1 MKFFTEE
8 AFRNKLIGLLGVLVL
23 FLSQNYVEEVIGSK
37 NAYKSNLYVNFE
49 LYANQLEN
57 LDTYLTSVQEIN
69 NINEIRPVYIENSVI
84 TLMER
89 NRMNMAIV
97 QKKSVDSEYFFDAI
111 DVYSGVNKNIE
122 AVIFDDSISEKEL
135 IYIKELSKFNR
146 ANLENAKQLIEYDNN
161 NYDERKKLEKE
172 IFEIYKEHIEF
183 MSKAY
188 EKSSPENLKLQME
201 VAKEENNITKESVR
215 EELAKISKRV
225 TGLDTLSYF
234 GEPYADERYSWSYT
248 TKKDPKSL
256 DRTDEDVYTFEYVIA
271 ENKVNFYQ
279 SYRIFNDEQ
288 EELTE
293 DKMRALADEHIKK
306 LGLKVEFASSEKNKY
321 VYTGKEPK
329 RDFDYMAFYY
339 DNNENEIYS
348 ESEIVKVTVEK
359 SGRLESTFSLFSDE
373 PTINW
378 VDESL
383 IKEKFNNESEIQ
395 SIIKVVNSKNEGEF
409 LVMTKQEDK
418 LFIYVYDGESAEL
431 KLNDKLDIDRH
442 PFYHHILMKL

>member
-49 LYANQLEN
+49 LYVNQLEN

-111 DVYSGVNKNIE
+111 DVYSRVNKNIE
-122 AVIFDDSISEKEL
+122 AVISDDSVSEKEL

-172 IFEIYKEHIEF
+172 IIEIYKEHIEF

-215 EELAKISKRV
+215 EKLAKISKRV

-234 GEPYADERYSWSYT
+234 GERYADERYSWSYT

-293 DKMRALADEHIKK
+293 DKMRALADEHINK
-306 LGLKVEFASSEKNKY
+306 LGIGGEFVSSEKNKY
-321 VYTGKEPK
+321 EYVSENDN
-329 RDFDYMAFYY
+329 RDFDYMTFYY
-339 DNNENEIYS
+339 NNKDNDIYNESSNIE
-348 ESEIVKVTVEK
+348 VKVEK
-359 SGRLESTFSLFSDE
+359 NGSLDSSFYLVTSE
-373 PTINW
+373 PEINW
-378 VDESL
+378 ADESL
-383 IKEKFNNESEIQ
+383 VKDKFNNESKIQ
-395 SIIKVVNSKNEGEF
+395 SIIKVV
-409 LVMTKQEDK
+409 
-418 LFIYVYDGESAEL
+418 YV
-431 KLNDKLDIDRH
+431 N
-442 PFYHHILMKL
+442 

>member
-49 LYANQLEN
+49 LYVNQLES
-57 LDTYLTSVQEIN
+57 LDTYLTSVQEISD
-69 NINEIRPVYIENSVI
+69 INEIRPVYIENSVI

-111 DVYSGVNKNIE
+111 DVYSRVNKNIE
-122 AVIFDDSISEKEL
+122 AVISDDSVSEKEL

-188 EKSSPENLKLQME
+188 EKSSPENFKLQME
-201 VAKEENNITKESVR
+201 VAKEENNISKESVR
-215 EELAKISKRV
+215 EKLAKISKRV

-234 GEPYADERYSWSYT
+234 GERYADERYSWSYT

-293 DKMRALADEHIKK
+293 DKMRALADDHINK
-306 LGLKVEFASSEKNKY
+306 LGIGGEFVSSEKNKY
-321 VYTGKEPK
+321 EYVRENDN
-329 RDFDYMAFYY
+329 RDFDYMTFYY
-339 DNNENEIYS
+339 NNKDNDIYNESSNIE
-348 ESEIVKVTVEK
+348 VKVEK
-359 SGRLESTFSLFSDE
+359 NGSLDSSFYLVTSE
-373 PTINW
+373 PEINW
-378 VDESL
+378 ADESL
-383 IKEKFNNESEIQ
+383 VKEKFNNESKIQ

-409 LVMTKQEDK
+409 LVMTKEEDK
-418 LFIYVYDGESAEL
+418 LYIYVYDGESTEL
-431 KLNDKLDIDRH
+431 KLYDKLDKDRH
-442 PFYHHILMKL
+442 PFYHRILM

>member
-49 LYANQLEN
+49 LYVNQLEN

-89 NRMNMAIV
+89 NRMYMAIV
-97 QKKSVDSEYFFDAI
+97 QKKSVGSEYFFDAI
-111 DVYSGVNKNIE
+111 DVYSRVNKNIE
-122 AVIFDDSISEKEL
+122 AVISDDSVSEKEL

-279 SYRIFNDEQ
+279 SYRIFNEEQ

-293 DKMRALADEHIKK
+293 DKMRALADEHINK
-306 LGLKVEFASSEKNKY
+306 LGIGGEFVSSEKNKY
-321 VYTGKEPK
+321 EYVSENQN
-329 RDFDYMAFYY
+329 RDFDYMTFYY
-339 DNNENEIYS
+339 NNKDNDIYNESSNIE
-348 ESEIVKVTVEK
+348 VKVEK
-359 SGRLESTFSLFSDE
+359 NGRLDSSFYLVTSE
-373 PTINW
+373 PKINW
-378 VDESL
+378 ADESL
-383 IKEKFNNESEIQ
+383 VKEKFNNESKIQ

-409 LVMTKQEDK
+409 LVMTKEEDK
-418 LFIYVYDGESAEL
+418 LYIYVYDGESAEL
-431 KLNDKLDIDRH
+431 KLYDKLDKDRH
-442 PFYHHILMKL
+442 PFYHRILM

>member
-49 LYANQLEN
+49 LYVNQLEN

-111 DVYSGVNKNIE
+111 DVYSRVNKNIE
-122 AVIFDDSISEKEL
+122 AVISDDSVSEKEL

-201 VAKEENNITKESVR
+201 VAKEENNISKESVR
-215 EELAKISKRV
+215 EKLAKISKRV

-234 GEPYADERYSWSYT
+234 GERYADERYSWSYT

-256 DRTDEDVYTFEYVIA
+256 DRTDEDVYTFEYVLA

-293 DKMRALADEHIKK
+293 DKMRALADEHINK
-306 LGLKVEFASSEKNKY
+306 LGIGGEFVSSEKNKY
-321 VYTGKEPK
+321 EYVSENQN
-329 RDFDYMAFYY
+329 RDFDYMTFYY
-339 DNNENEIYS
+339 NNKDNDIYNESSNIE
-348 ESEIVKVTVEK
+348 VKVEK
-359 SGRLESTFSLFSDE
+359 NGRLDSRFYLVTSE
-373 PTINW
+373 PKINW
-378 VDESL
+378 ADESL
-383 IKEKFNNESEIQ
+383 IKEKFNNESKIQ

-409 LVMTKQEDK
+409 LVMTKEEDK
-418 LFIYVYDGESAEL
+418 LYIYVYDGESTEL
-431 KLNDKLDIDRH
+431 KLYDKLDKDRH
-442 PFYHHILMKL
+442 PFYHRILM

>member
-49 LYANQLEN
+49 LYVNQLEN

-111 DVYSGVNKNIE
+111 DVYSRVNKNIE
-122 AVIFDDSISEKEL
+122 AVISDDSISEKEL

-172 IFEIYKEHIEF
+172 IIEIYKEHIEF

-234 GEPYADERYSWSYT
+234 GERYADERYSWSYT

-279 SYRIFNDEQ
+279 SYRIFNEEQ

-293 DKMRALADEHIKK
+293 DKMRALADDHINK
-306 LGLKVEFASSEKNKY
+306 LGIGGEFVSSEKNKY
-321 VYTGKEPK
+321 EYVSENQN
-329 RDFDYMAFYY
+329 RDFDYMTFYY
-339 DNNENEIYS
+339 NNKDNDIYNESSNIEVKLEKNGSLDSSFYLVTS
-348 ESEIVKVTVEK
+348 EPE
-359 SGRLESTFSLFSDE
+359 
-373 PTINW
+373 INW
-378 VDESL
+378 ADESL
-383 IKEKFNNESEIQ
+383 VKEKFNNESKIQ
-395 SIIKVVNSKNEGEF
+395 SIIKVV
-409 LVMTKQEDK
+409 
-418 LFIYVYDGESAEL
+418 YV
-431 KLNDKLDIDRH
+431 N
-442 PFYHHILMKL
+442 

>member
-49 LYANQLEN
+49 LYVNQLES
-57 LDTYLTSVQEIN
+57 LDTYLTSVQEISD
-69 NINEIRPVYIENSVI
+69 INEIRPVYIENSVI

-122 AVIFDDSISEKEL
+122 AVISDDSVSEKEL

-172 IFEIYKEHIEF
+172 IIEIYKEHIEF

-234 GEPYADERYSWSYT
+234 GEPYVDERYSWSYT

-279 SYRIFNDEQ
+279 SYRIFNEEQ

-293 DKMRALADEHIKK
+293 DKMRALADEHINK
-306 LGLKVEFASSEKNKY
+306 LGIGGEFVSSEKNKY
-321 VYTGKEPK
+321 EYVSENQN
-329 RDFDYMAFYY
+329 RDFDYMTFYY
-339 DNNENEIYS
+339 NNKDNDIYNESSNIE
-348 ESEIVKVTVEK
+348 VKVEK
-359 SGRLESTFSLFSDE
+359 NGSLDSSFYLVTSE
-373 PTINW
+373 PEINW
-378 VDESL
+378 ADESL
-383 IKEKFNNESEIQ
+383 IKEKFNNESKIQ
-395 SIIKVVNSKNEGEF
+395 SIIKVV
-409 LVMTKQEDK
+409 
-418 LFIYVYDGESAEL
+418 YV
-431 KLNDKLDIDRH
+431 N
-442 PFYHHILMKL
+442 

>member
-49 LYANQLEN
+49 LYVNQLES

-111 DVYSGVNKNIE
+111 QVYSGVNKNIE
-122 AVIFDDSISEKEL
+122 EVISDDSISEKEL

-172 IFEIYKEHIEF
+172 IFDIYKEHIEF

-234 GEPYADERYSWSYT
+234 GERYADERYSWSYT

-293 DKMRALADEHIKK
+293 DKMRALADEHINK
-306 LGLKVEFASSEKNKY
+306 LGIGGEFVSSEKNKY
-321 VYTGKEPK
+321 EYVSENDN
-329 RDFDYMAFYY
+329 RDFDYMTFYY
-339 DNNENEIYS
+339 NNKDNDIYNESSNIE
-348 ESEIVKVTVEK
+348 VKVEK
-359 SGRLESTFSLFSDE
+359 NGRLDSSFYLVTSE
-373 PTINW
+373 PEINW
-378 VDESL
+378 ADESL
-383 IKEKFNNESEIQ
+383 VKEKFNNESKIQ
-395 SIIKVVNSKNEGEF
+395 SIMKVVNSKNEGEF
-409 LVMTKQEDK
+409 LVMTKEEDK
-418 LFIYVYDGESAEL
+418 LYIYVYDGESTEL
-431 KLNDKLDIDRH
+431 KLYDKLDKDRH
-442 PFYHHILMKL
+442 PFYHRILM